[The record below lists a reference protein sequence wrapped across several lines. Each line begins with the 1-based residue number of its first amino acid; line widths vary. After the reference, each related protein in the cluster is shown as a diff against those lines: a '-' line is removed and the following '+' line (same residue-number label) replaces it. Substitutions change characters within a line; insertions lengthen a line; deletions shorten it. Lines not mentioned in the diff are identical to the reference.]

1 MLRALHNKRAMLLRK
16 AIAARAYQRNANR
29 DSAQERR
36 KRLGRYSV
44 YLLYWYKSTH
54 TDAEAVC
61 CGDYGSGWKTPWR
74 AARYSI

>member
-29 DSAQERR
+29 DTEQERR

-54 TDAEAVC
+54 TDAEALPA
-61 CGDYGSGWKTPWR
+61 SAESSQWIRLKK
-74 AARYSI
+74 

>member
-54 TDAEAVC
+54 TDAEALLA
-61 CGDYGSGWKTPWR
+61 SAESSRWIRLKK
-74 AARYSI
+74 